1 MYKNTYRIYDNGY
14 ARNLPPNILYN
25 NSNEKFQGAISLEK
39 ASNYIQF

>member
-14 ARNLPPNILYN
+14 ARNLLPNVFYN
-25 NSNEKFQGAISLEK
+25 ITHEISRSNKSRK